1 MATPLISTSTRV
13 EVPCIIVVIGEYAFG
28 VYSRNDSERININGK
43 QYSTVKVTYPNYVK
57 SLNIQKINGKLN
69 TYTLSLEYPI
79 TENDDPNLIDK
90 VLSSVSKSRKIVFTY
105 GDCATPSFMYR
116 NEEALIT
123 KVTSNLDVAN
133 SKITYQIQAVSTALG
148 LQAGITTF
156 PKKLNTK
163 PSDMIKSL
171 IRDKTS
177 GIQEIFYGMNDYDLV
192 LQQGLIPG
200 DDKEVNL
207 ECLPNT
213 SVLDYLVYLVEN
225 MSSKN
230 DSNTGTS
237 KTVRYVLTVHDDTSN
252 IFNGPYFKISK
263 VESNVQESTSL
274 DYYTIDIGYPN
285 KDLVSSF
292 SVNSNEAYSI
302 LYDYSQK
309 LNFSDYVYRIGDG
322 GSLDKIYSP
331 ALTNS
336 KQLMRTTELDRTWWA
351 QMTQYPITA
360 QITIKGLLRAAIL
373 MSYIR
378 VNIYFYGR
386 KHSASGVYVITK
398 QEDTIDESGYK
409 TTLSLTRVGGV
420 EIDN

>member
-13 EVPCIIVVIGEYAFG
+13 EVPYITVVIGDYSFG
-28 VYSRNDSERININGK
+28 VYSRKNENVKVNGK
-43 QYSTVKVTYPNYVK
+43 YYSTIRVTYPNYIK

-69 TYTLSLEYPI
+69 NYTLTLEYPI

-148 LQAGITTF
+148 LQAGVKTF
-156 PKKLNTK
+156 PRKLNVK
-163 PSDMIKSL
+163 PSDVIKEL
-171 IRDKTS
+171 IKDKTS
-177 GIQEIFYGMNDYDLV
+177 GIQEIFYGMHDLDLV

-200 DDKEVNL
+200 DDKTTDL
-207 ECLPNT
+207 ECIPNS
-213 SVLDYLVYLVEN
+213 SVLDYLTYLVES
-225 MSSKN
+225 MSSIN
-230 DSNTGTS
+230 DSSTS
-237 KTVRYVLTVHDDTSN
+237 TRKTVRYVLTVHDDTSN

-263 VESNVQESTSL
+263 VQSNLQADTSI

-285 KDLVSSF
+285 KDLVSNF
-292 SVNSNEAYSI
+292 SVNNNEAYSI

-386 KHSASGVYVITK
+386 KHNASGVYVITR
-398 QEDTIDESGYK
+398 QEDTVDESGYK
-409 TTLSLTRVGGV
+409 TTLNLTRVGGV
-420 EIDN
+420 EVDN